1 MRIVVSLPFGDHERT
16 LFAHG
21 SPPALLTGAGVKVA
35 CTVPCNV
42 GRGTEVFVG
51 NSVGLAV
58 SVGGNGVAVGIAAC
72 VSATIVNAAAT
83 AVNCTSAALI
93 VGAAGAPHALIIT
106 VIAAINEEIAKCFML
121 LSIS

>member
-35 CTVPCNV
+35 CNV
-42 GRGTEVFVG
+42 ADVGNAIGVFVG
-51 NSVGLAV
+51 GSVGLAV

-72 VSATIVNAAAT
+72 VSATMVNAAAT